1 MPENK
6 TEEPINL
13 QWIKGDN
20 QGNVETVI
28 GEEEDFT
35 LFQSG
40 KRIYTNLIDEF
51 MIPVTG
57 TPLPFD
63 EIAVDPLAQSS
74 PSKPA
79 RVEKSALRIL
89 LDKQKK
95 LQKAPMGISF
105 SVQIPKKSLY
115 EVLETSFD
123 AEELETEL
131 TNFIEEQIDK
141 DQLLQTVKDSIK
153 ILIQEK
159 YKGV

>member
-1 MPENK
+1 
-6 TEEPINL
+6 
-13 QWIKGDN
+13 
-20 QGNVETVI
+20 
-28 GEEEDFT
+28 
-35 LFQSG
+35 
-40 KRIYTNLIDEF
+40 
-51 MIPVTG
+51 
-57 TPLPFD
+57 
-63 EIAVDPLAQSS
+63 
-74 PSKPA
+74 
-79 RVEKSALRIL
+79 
-89 LDKQKK
+89 
-95 LQKAPMGISF
+95 MGISF